1 MEESDM
7 NRIRTAALALVLTVG
22 ASGVAVAQTTPER
35 PNRDRAEMGR
45 HRGRGQGMGG
55 LMKGVNLT
63 DAQKTQARQIRD
75 KYQPQFKSLRE
86 SMQPAV
92 KDARAARQRG
102 DSAAAKAAWDRT
114 ADTRTKMQ
122 ALRDQQLNE
131 LRAILT
137 PAQRTTFDANLAEM
151 KKKREEHGDR
161 RKAHKS

>member
-1 MEESDM
+1 M

-22 ASGVAVAQTTPER
+22 AGGVAVAQATPER

-45 HRGRGQGMGG
+45 HRGRGGDRG

-63 DAQKTQARQIRD
+63 DAQKTQAKQIRD
-75 KYQPQFKSLRE
+75 KYQPQFKTLRE
-86 SMQPAV
+86 SMRPAG
-92 KDARAARQRG
+92 KEMREARQRG

-114 ADTRTKMQ
+114 ADTRAKMQ
-122 ALRDQQLNE
+122 TLRDQQLSE

-151 KKKREEHGDR
+151 KKKREEHMDK
-161 RKAHKS
+161 RKNHKS